1 MEEIPLQSVYVVPGL
16 SRALHLTAIPGLSLH
31 TCGDKSIFSQRESQ
45 RLHIVLQSDTM
56 YRRESGVTPTRH
68 SGEHSSL
75 FREHDNYFINFSNKF
90 LNNPGS
96 VRQLKRFSPAK
107 TVLLLRV
114 IRPNSSAEIWDIHD
128 ILQYTVGS
136 TNFTHLIKTQTINSN
151 DLLKVKT
158 FSFEIPFSLHGF
170 RC

>member
-1 MEEIPLQSVYVVPGL
+1 MYVVPGL

-45 RLHIVLQSDTM
+45 RLQIVLQSDTM

-96 VRQLKRFSPAK
+96 VRQLTGFLLQKLSSCSVLSGQ
-107 TVLLLRV
+107 TLLLRSG
-114 IRPNSSAEIWDIHD
+114 IFMIFC
-128 ILQYTVGS
+128 S
-136 TNFTHLIKTQTINSN
+136 TRWEVQTSPTS
-151 DLLKVKT
+151 LKHKKST
-158 FSFEIPFSLHGF
+158 RTIY
-170 RC
+170 